1 MSFYGN
7 SYQYLAETFA
17 NIILNNIGLE
27 NVEFPTPKI
36 DQTQVLAKQAESGVS
51 IVSGNRWVVVNPY
64 YETEDPQTPKGLEIW
79 HNSPSVDGTLTSVV
93 TEAPE
98 SVSPEIEKV
107 STLLDFDKYIKVP
120 VLTYDQAG
128 HCLAKDEAIYYKM
141 PSDPS
146 GPFYERLWKVDG
158 INPEGE
164 EKEPEGGSLKRKLL
178 NRMTSIDGCDDTE
191 ALIENEK
198 ESLKYKLNTQMT
210 ELDKKLTGQMTELDK
225 KVETWDDKATA
236 AENSAKKAAADAQ
249 SAKDSVQPIATRMTT
264 LENSFNTLKNTDFKE
279 LKDYIDN
286 EVIKQINSLNNV
298 VIDLSGRVV
307 ELEK

>member
-64 YETEDPQTPKGLEIW
+64 YEAEDPQTPKGLEIW

-93 TEAPE
+93 TEVPE
-98 SVSPEIEKV
+98 SVSSEIATV

-158 INPEGE
+158 VNPEGKE
-164 EKEPEGGSLKRKLL
+164 EEPEGGSLKRKILD
-178 NRMTSIDGCDDTE
+178 RMTSIDGCDDTGTP
-191 ALIENEK
+191 IENEEK
-198 ESLKYKLNTQMT
+198 SLKHQLTTQMSA
-210 ELDKKLTGQMTELDK
+210 LDK
-225 KVETWDDKATA
+225 KVETWDDKAIA

-249 SAKDSVQPIATRMTT
+249 SAKDSAQQITTRMNT
-264 LENSFNTLKNTDFKE
+264 LENSFNTLKNTDFENLKAE
-279 LKDYIDN
+279 LKSVKEEFN
-286 EVIKQINSLNNV
+286 EIKTEDLLSLLRNLNA
-298 VIDLSGRVV
+298 LSDRVTK
-307 ELEK
+307 LEKK

>member
-17 NIILNNIGLE
+17 HIILKNAGLE
-27 NVEFPTPKI
+27 NIQFPTPV
-36 DQTQVLAKQAESGVS
+36 TEQVDISAEQAESGVN
-51 IVSGNRWVVVNPY
+51 IFSGNRWIVLNPY
-64 YETEDPQTPKGLEIW
+64 YDNQDINTPKGLEIW
-79 HNSPSVDGTLTSVV
+79 HNSPSTDGTLTSVV
-93 TEAPE
+93 TEVPE

-178 NRMTSIDGCDDTE
+178 NRMTSIDGCDDTG

-236 AENSAKKAAADAQ
+236 AEESAKKAAADAQ
-249 SAKDSVQPIATRMTT
+249 SAKESVTPIITRMNT
-264 LENSFNTLKNTDFKE
+264 LENSFNTLKNEDFKE